1 MPADWVTDSKD
12 LNIGQLRGS
21 EVKAAVR
28 TVWHRLKQARSAFM
42 KFEATWAGIQFLFAL
57 GPIGVVIG
65 TILWLRGRHK
75 RGEAAQTATAA
86 PLETNGAA
94 HPPTPAAGRTPANA
108 AANGLVN

>member
-1 MPADWVTDSKD
+1 MSADWVTDSKD

-28 TVWHRLKQARSAFM
+28 TVWHRLKQARSAFI

-57 GPIGVVIG
+57 GPVGVVIG
-65 TILWLRGRHK
+65 TILWLRGRRK
-75 RGEAAQTATAA
+75 RSEAAQAHTAA
-86 PLETNGAA
+86 PPETNGATRA
-94 HPPTPAAGRTPANA
+94 STPARTPANA